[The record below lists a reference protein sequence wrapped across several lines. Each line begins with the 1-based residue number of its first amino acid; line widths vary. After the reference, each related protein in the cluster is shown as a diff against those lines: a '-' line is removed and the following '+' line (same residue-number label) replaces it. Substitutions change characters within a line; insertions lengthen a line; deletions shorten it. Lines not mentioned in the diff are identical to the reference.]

1 MTEARSNRATCQEKR
16 MSLEVAYSQTLCFLL
31 QGSSSARMEI
41 KTAENLLKQEPV
53 KVNRKMVGLG
63 TKKIFSRSDLV
74 HVLRTR
80 SRVLVNFRKEKENDV
95 CAQATLEVLKSGS

>member
-1 MTEARSNRATCQEKR
+1 
-16 MSLEVAYSQTLCFLL
+16 
-31 QGSSSARMEI
+31 
-41 KTAENLLKQEPV
+41 
-53 KVNRKMVGLG
+53 MVGLG
-63 TKKIFSRSDLV
+63 NKKIFSRSDLV